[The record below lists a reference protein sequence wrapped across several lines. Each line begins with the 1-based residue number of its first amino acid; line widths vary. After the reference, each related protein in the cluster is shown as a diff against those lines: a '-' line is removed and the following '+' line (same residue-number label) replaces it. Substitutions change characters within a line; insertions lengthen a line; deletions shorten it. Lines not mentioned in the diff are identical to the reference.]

1 MQQETKTENVMGRER
16 NKSILTVLLPLML
29 ALLMPS
35 TARAQGDSLLLRYQV
50 RGSVCDAK
58 SGHRLQYVSVSI
70 PGKRYSTVTN
80 SDGEFVLKTNEPPK
94 EVLVSHVGYNSRRAS
109 VTSDGKPLT
118 IRLEPNTIQLKE
130 VLVMAED
137 PMLIL
142 TTALDKVKD
151 NYITTPE
158 MYRCFYR
165 ETAQKRSKYIYIA
178 EAVTD
183 LYKTAYT
190 HRDIGDRVSVVKD
203 RRLLS
208 PKSSDTL
215 SVKVL
220 GGPTFAVSLDLVKN
234 REFLLNSMELELYS
248 MKMGSPTV
256 IDDRMQYVIELE
268 PGVSIDRP
276 LYYGKIYV
284 DRETL
289 AFTRIELSL
298 DVSNRDLATQFMLFK
313 KPLGLRFKPREQ
325 TLLVNYKYEDGVTRL
340 SYVRSTFR
348 FACDWKRRLFNTNFT
363 AVSEVVVTDRDESP
377 SQTIK
382 RKEAYSKSS
391 SLYDTASYTLDEDF
405 WSGYNIIEPTE
416 SLEKAVRRLYKEDRR
431 R

>member
-1 MQQETKTENVMGRER
+1 MGRER
-16 NKSILTVLLPLML
+16 NKSILTLLLPLML

-50 RGSVCDAK
+50 RGSVRDAK

-94 EVLVSHVGYNSRRAS
+94 EVQVSHVGYNSRRAV
-109 VTSDGKPLT
+109 VTSDGKPLN

-183 LYKTAYT
+183 LYKTAY
-190 HRDIGDRVSVVKD
+190 GDRVSVVKD

-382 RKEAYSKSS
+382 RKEAYSKNS

>member
-1 MQQETKTENVMGRER
+1 
-16 NKSILTVLLPLML
+16 
-29 ALLMPS
+29 
-35 TARAQGDSLLLRYQV
+35 
-50 RGSVCDAK
+50 
-58 SGHRLQYVSVSI
+58 
-70 PGKRYSTVTN
+70 
-80 SDGEFVLKTNEPPK
+80 
-94 EVLVSHVGYNSRRAS
+94 VGYNSRRAV
-109 VTSDGKPLT
+109 VTTDGKPLN

>member
-1 MQQETKTENVMGRER
+1 MGRER
-16 NKSILTVLLPLML
+16 NKSILTVLLPLLL

-50 RGSVCDAK
+50 RGSVRDAK

-80 SDGEFVLKTNEPPK
+80 SDGEFVLRTNEPPK

-151 NYITTPE
+151 NYITSPE

-298 DVSNRDLATQFMLFK
+298 DVSNRDLATQ

-377 SQTIK
+377 PQTIK
-382 RKEAYSKSS
+382 RKEAYSKNS

>member
-1 MQQETKTENVMGRER
+1 MGRER
-16 NKSILTVLLPLML
+16 NKSILTVLLPLLL

-50 RGSVCDAK
+50 RGSVRDAK

-80 SDGEFVLKTNEPPK
+80 SDGEFVLRTNEPPK
-94 EVLVSHVGYNSRRAS
+94 EVLVSHVGYNSRRTV

-142 TTALDKVKD
+142 TTALDKVKV
-151 NYITTPE
+151 
-158 MYRCFYR
+158 
-165 ETAQKRSKYIYIA
+165 YIA

-340 SYVRSTFR
+340 SYIRSTFR

-416 SLEKAVRRLYKEDRR
+416 SLEKAVRRLYKEDKKR
-431 R
+431 

>member
-1 MQQETKTENVMGRER
+1 MGRER
-16 NKSILTVLLPLML
+16 NKTILTVLLPLML

-35 TARAQGDSLLLRYQV
+35 MARAQGDSLLLRYQV
-50 RGSVCDAK
+50 RGSVRDAK

-80 SDGEFVLKTNEPPK
+80 SDGEFVLRTNEPPK
-94 EVLVSHVGYNSRRAS
+94 EVLVSHVGYNSRRAV
-109 VTSDGKPLT
+109 VTTDGKPLN

-276 LYYGKIYV
+276 LY
-284 DRETL
+284 
-289 AFTRIELSL
+289 
-298 DVSNRDLATQFMLFK
+298 
-313 KPLGLRFKPREQ
+313 
-325 TLLVNYKYEDGVTRL
+325 
-340 SYVRSTFR
+340 
-348 FACDWKRRLFNTNFT
+348 
-363 AVSEVVVTDRDESP
+363 
-377 SQTIK
+377 
-382 RKEAYSKSS
+382 
-391 SLYDTASYTLDEDF
+391 
-405 WSGYNIIEPTE
+405 
-416 SLEKAVRRLYKEDRR
+416 
-431 R
+431 

>member
-1 MQQETKTENVMGRER
+1 M
-16 NKSILTVLLPLML
+16 
-29 ALLMPS
+29 
-35 TARAQGDSLLLRYQV
+35 
-50 RGSVCDAK
+50 
-58 SGHRLQYVSVSI
+58 
-70 PGKRYSTVTN
+70 
-80 SDGEFVLKTNEPPK
+80 
-94 EVLVSHVGYNSRRAS
+94 
-109 VTSDGKPLT
+109 
-118 IRLEPNTIQLKE
+118 
-130 VLVMAED
+130 
-137 PMLIL
+137 
-142 TTALDKVKD
+142 
-151 NYITTPE
+151 
-158 MYRCFYR
+158 
-165 ETAQKRSKYIYIA
+165 
-178 EAVTD
+178 
-183 LYKTAYT
+183 
-190 HRDIGDRVSVVKD
+190 SVVKD

-382 RKEAYSKSS
+382 RNNFRSNE
-391 SLYDTASYTLDEDF
+391 
-405 WSGYNIIEPTE
+405 NISFNCSHWNSVNDWPSDIGIF
-416 SLEKAVRRLYKEDRR
+416 LL
-431 R
+431 

>member
-1 MQQETKTENVMGRER
+1 MGRER
-16 NKSILTVLLPLML
+16 NKSILTVLLPLLL

-50 RGSVCDAK
+50 RGSVRDAK

-94 EVLVSHVGYNSRRAS
+94 EVLVSHVGYNSRRAV
-109 VTSDGKPLT
+109 VTTDGKPLT

-151 NYITTPE
+151 NYITAPE

-256 IDDRMQYVIELE
+256 IDNRMQYVIELE

-276 LYYGKIYV
+276 LYY
-284 DRETL
+284 
-289 AFTRIELSL
+289 ELSL